1 MSDASTFS
9 ISDVK
14 PIPDNSMDSMKRT
27 DADYF
32 LGHDDEE
39 IARLQLQAGVIEGVT
54 RRLIGDCSIEPG
66 MRVLE
71 IGCGVGDVSMLLAD
85 AVGESGVV
93 VAVDREPR
101 AIDTARG
108 RAAKAG
114 YKQIEFVLSS
124 AEHLP
129 ELAPFDAAFG
139 RYVLVHQPDPAL
151 MVRRAAAAVRP
162 GGVIAF
168 HEPALHVISR
178 ALPRI
183 RLFDAVAECIVTAS
197 RALLPNYDI
206 GGQLVACFEAAGLPK
221 PHLIWEAIAGGP
233 ASALT
238 DWAAM
243 TYRAYLPHGLG
254 HPEIGDP
261 ETLADRLVAAAQ
273 AAGSQIVSMPQ
284 ACAWATR
291 PLIHRES

>member
-1 MSDASTFS
+1 MNDASTSS
-9 ISDVK
+9 IAQGK
-14 PIPDNSMDSMKRT
+14 PIPGNSMAAMKKV

-54 RRLIGDCSIEPG
+54 RRLIGDCAIGPG

-85 AVGESGVV
+85 AVGESGSV

-101 AIDTARG
+101 AIDTAKG

-114 YKQIEFVLSS
+114 YKQIEFVLSP

-151 MVRRAAAAVRP
+151 MVRRAAAAVKP
-162 GGVIAF
+162 GGVVAF

-178 ALPRI
+178 
-183 RLFDAVAECIVTAS
+183 
-197 RALLPNYDI
+197 RA
-206 GGQLVACFEAAGLPK
+206 
-221 PHLIWEAIAGGP
+221 H
-233 ASALT
+233 
-238 DWAAM
+238 
-243 TYRAYLPHGLG
+243 RAQFN
-254 HPEIGDP
+254 
-261 ETLADRLVAAAQ
+261 RQ
-273 AAGSQIVSMPQ
+273 ARAF
-284 ACAWATR
+284 A
-291 PLIHRES
+291 